1 AGAVPNLSSGGTVG
15 QGAGTAAGGSLLG
28 LVDPKPLMS
37 TPPDASAPA
46 VHPAVRA
53 ALERVRADN
62 EWTLQQ
68 QASICE
74 IPAPPFREERRA
86 AEMKRRFEELGLQNV
101 RVDSVGNVIAERP
114 GSGSGPVIIFSAH
127 LDTVFP
133 EATDVRV
140 RREGT
145 ILRGPGIGD
154 NCRGLA
160 VLLAVA
166 RAMRAAD
173 VRTEGTI
180 FFVANVG
187 EEGVG
192 NLRGVRYLFSRPQRL
207 STTS

>member
-1 AGAVPNLSSGGTVG
+1 MQRTTALALALSLASWPHALGAQRNPRATPGTAVPI
-15 QGAGTAAGGSLLG
+15 A
-28 LVDPKPLMS
+28 
-37 TPPDASAPA
+37 
-46 VHPAVRA
+46 HPAVRA